1 MIISIDAEKAFDK
14 IQHPFIIETL
24 QKVGIERTYLNITK
38 AIYDKPTAK
47 NKYINKF
54 IEKKKKRNEFLTH
67 ATTWMN
73 PENTMLS
80 ESSHKI
86 SHIV

>member
-1 MIISIDAEKAFDK
+1 MRSLRTAMKSSPHSPQLEKACV
-14 IQHPFIIETL
+14 QQGRH
-24 QKVGIERTYLNITK
+24 N
-38 AIYDKPTAK
+38 AAK